1 MSAPIPANAQR
12 PGLGGGGGELPG
24 RLLWGLFR
32 DVLKVLCLCAHS
44 GHKPRLLLCETVIQN
59 ESSEVSE
66 VALAHAALLAAAR
79 LLFSRSGPLL
89 QPCSSH
95 PQRVPLAPA
104 FPQNL

>member
-1 MSAPIPANAQR
+1 MWVPIPAEAQR
-12 PGLGGGGGELPG
+12 PGLGGGGGELAG

-32 DVLKVLCLCAHS
+32 DVLKVLS

-59 ESSEVSE
+59 GSSEVSE
-66 VALAHAALLAAAR
+66 VALAHAAPQAAAR

-89 QPCSSH
+89 QTCSSH
-95 PQRVPLAPA
+95 PQRVPPAPA